1 MNRRD
6 LLLNE
11 MQISQWVLTKPQVL
25 KGDALIRVGKG
36 IKLVVVS
43 AEDHQHSTFFQDLLF
58 TLQLQPSQFLWLTAE
73 QALRMAF
80 RHKLAFLIIGEESQA
95 VQFRQHFAE
104 NTIWH
109 SGHWQTLLQ
118 PQAKRQL
125 WQQIQ
130 PFCVHFKEDSQ

>member
-11 MQISQWVLTKPQVL
+11 MKISQWVLTKPQVL

-43 AEDHQHSTFFQDLLF
+43 VEDHQHSTFFQDLLF
-58 TLQLQPSQFLWLTAE
+58 TLQLNHSQYLWLTSE
-73 QALRMAF
+73 QAFRMELQ
-80 RHKLAFLIIGEESQA
+80 HKLAFLIVGDEQQA
-95 VQFRQHFAE
+95 VQFHKHFVE
-104 NTIWH
+104 HSIWY
-109 SGHWQTLLQ
+109 SGNWQMLLQ
-118 PQAKRQL
+118 PQAKRKL

-130 PFCVHFKEDSQ
+130 PYCVHFQEDSE